1 MLLNRLAQKR
11 ESLNKTTDQTSEKA
25 LHHEEK
31 VAAESDVPPKKYP
44 AALSPYEN
52 TYLLMNQK
60 HHQKHF
66 PTSKIV
72 QTPP

>member
-11 ESLNKTTDQTSEKA
+11 ESLNKTTDQTSEKPL
-25 LHHEEK
+25 LHEVK
-31 VAAESDVPPKKYP
+31 VVVESAAPSKIIP